1 MRTYLPF
8 LLLFFVSVPSFGQ
21 NEKPEIIT
29 DRPDQSTTPFLIPK
43 GALQVESGASVETDQ
58 SLGLT
63 TNTLYKNTL
72 IKYGI
77 HRALELSVS
86 SSYVASRIRSEGQTQ
101 EKGFAPVTLGA
112 KMLVADEHHFFSQIS
127 IVAHMNLKA
136 GMKMSQ
142 ANHALADLCLAFS
155 HTLSEKWMLTYN
167 TGVIWNDGMVTS
179 SFFYTIESD
188 VKLSSCITGFVEAYG
203 SSYKSKSSSCSMDA
217 GMLFRITGQL
227 QADIGVGFGISEN
240 APDFFLTTGLALRMF
255 R

>member
-8 LLLFFVSVPSFGQ
+8 LLLLFGSVPSFGQ

-43 GALQVESGASVETDQ
+43 GALQIESGASIETDH
-58 SLGLT
+58 SLELA

-77 HRALELSVS
+77 YKSLELSVS
-86 SSYVASRIRSEGQTQ
+86 SSYIASKIRGEGQMQ
-101 EKGFAPVTLGA
+101 EKGFTPFSLGA
-112 KMLVADEHHFFSQIS
+112 KMLVADEHHFFSQVS
-127 IVAHMNLKA
+127 VVAHVNLKA
-136 GMKMSQ
+136 GVKISQ
-142 ANHALADLCLAFS
+142 PNHAFADLCLAFS

-167 TGVIWNDGMVTS
+167 TGVVWDDEMVTS

-227 QADIGVGFGISEN
+227 QADIGVAFGITEH
-240 APDFFLTTGLALRMF
+240 APDFFLTTGLALRLF
-255 R
+255 K